1 MVNLYPLINNEY
13 LRAAVIFLSA
23 LLFSK
28 IFLYVIKNYLK
39 KITRHT
45 KTEVDDLI
53 INIVAAPSYFLIIF
67 LGLYTAIKTLSL
79 SERYAVWID
88 SISYVVIALLITFL
102 ISRILTVLI
111 SHWLKVQKR
120 FEKTPQLIS
129 KIATVI
135 LYIIAVLIVLSH
147 FKVEITPMITA
158 LGVGGLAVGLALQN
172 TLSNLFA
179 GLHIISDRPVNV
191 GDFIEVNGASGFVED
206 IGWRSTRLKTR
217 QNNMII
223 IPNSKLAEST
233 ILNYYLQEQEL
244 SVSVECGVAYGS
256 NLEKVEKATFDVAK
270 KIQKSVAGAVKDFE
284 PTIRFHTLAE
294 SNINFTV
301 SLRAKTFDDKYLLV
315 HEFIKALKE
324 RYDKEKIEIS
334 WPVRKI
340 VK

>member
-28 IFLYVIKNYLK
+28 IFLYIIKNYLK
-39 KITRHT
+39 KITQHT

-67 LGLYTAIKTLSL
+67 LGLYTAVKTLAV
-79 SERYAVWID
+79 SELYAVWID

-102 ISRILTVLI
+102 VSRILTVLI

-135 LYIIAVLIVLSH
+135 LYIIAILIVLSH
-147 FKVEITPMITA
+147 FQVEITPMITA

-191 GDFIEVNGASGFVED
+191 GDFIEVNGTSGFVED

-233 ILNYYLQEQEL
+233 ILNYHLQEEEL

-256 NLEKVEKATFDVAK
+256 DLEKVEKTTFDVAK
-270 KIQKSVAGAVKDFE
+270 KIQKTVSGAVKDFE
-284 PTIRFHTLAE
+284 PTIRFHTFAE

>member
-13 LRAAVIFLSA
+13 LRAGAIFLGA

-28 IFLYVIKNYLK
+28 IFIYLIKNYLK
-39 KITRHT
+39 KLTKHT

-67 LGLYTAIKTLSL
+67 LGLYAAIKTLSL
-79 SERYAVWID
+79 SERYGVWID

-102 ISRILTVLI
+102 VSRILTVLI

-135 LYIIAVLIVLSH
+135 LYIIAILIVLSH
-147 FKVEITPMITA
+147 FQVEITPMITA

-191 GDFIEVNGASGFVED
+191 GDFIEVNGTSGFVED

-233 ILNYYLQEQEL
+233 ILNYHLQEEEL

-256 NLEKVEKATFDVAK
+256 DLEKVEKTTFDVAK
-270 KIQKSVAGAVKDFE
+270 KIQKTVSGAVKDFE
-284 PTIRFHTLAE
+284 PTIRFHTFAD

-340 VK
+340 MK

>member
-13 LRAAVIFLSA
+13 LRAAAIFLGA

-28 IFLYVIKNYLK
+28 IFSYLIKNYLK
-39 KITRHT
+39 KLTKHT

-67 LGLYTAIKTLSL
+67 LGLYAAIKTLSL
-79 SERYAVWID
+79 SEQYGVWID

-102 ISRILTVLI
+102 VSRILTVLI

-135 LYIIAVLIVLSH
+135 LYIIAILIVLSH
-147 FKVEITPMITA
+147 FQVEITPMITA

-179 GLHIISDRPVNV
+179 GLHIISDKPVNV
-191 GDFIEVNGASGFVED
+191 GDFIEVNGTSGFVED

-233 ILNYYLQEQEL
+233 ILNYHLQEEEL
-244 SVSVECGVAYGS
+244 SVAVECGVAYGS
-256 NLEKVEKATFDVAK
+256 NMEKVEKATSDVAK
-270 KIQKSVAGAVKDFE
+270 KIQKTVSGAVKDFE
-284 PTIRFHTLAE
+284 PTIRFHTFAD